1 MLEKWGNEEMAL
13 TSSLAELSS
22 QCANLEHRFNSA
34 MINVHDTAK
43 SAGSFLGKLPGNE
56 GLEPCCQ
63 AAMEL
68 YTGLQKRPR
77 DQRDQLQNNILMTKV
92 IVRALKVRNESFTE
106 AFTQIRWVTNL
117 FFLNEP
123 TPMLLIRIRLIEKC
137 SAVNENFTT
146 PLLLLKHEIEQ
157 FQDQMVEKQ
166 TQRQNDVWTLLE
178 RAVNSERSS
187 HFLSL
192 SSTTFFSGD
201 YVAANIYDK
210 RQFVF

>member
-1 MLEKWGNEEMAL
+1 
-13 TSSLAELSS
+13 
-22 QCANLEHRFNSA
+22 
-34 MINVHDTAK
+34 
-43 SAGSFLGKLPGNE
+43 
-56 GLEPCCQ
+56 
-63 AAMEL
+63 
-68 YTGLQKRPR
+68 
-77 DQRDQLQNNILMTKV
+77 
-92 IVRALKVRNESFTE
+92 
-106 AFTQIRWVTNL
+106 
-117 FFLNEP
+117 
-123 TPMLLIRIRLIEKC
+123 MLLIRIRLIEKC

-178 RAVNSERSS
+178 RAVNSERSI